1 LLPPKHKVSEPKPA
15 PQQKHQRP
23 HNMSKAKKQPTTESL
38 LPPQQERSDP
48 TTADK
53 RSKTCSTTGAQRPND
68 ENYE

>member
-1 LLPPKHKVSEPKPA
+1 
-15 PQQKHQRP
+15 
-23 HNMSKAKKQPTTESL
+23 MSKAKKQPTTESL